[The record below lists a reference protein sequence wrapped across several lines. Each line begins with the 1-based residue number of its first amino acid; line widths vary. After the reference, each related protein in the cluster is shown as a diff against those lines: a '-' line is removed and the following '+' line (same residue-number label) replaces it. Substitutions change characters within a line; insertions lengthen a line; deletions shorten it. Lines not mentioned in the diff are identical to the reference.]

1 MAAWHSLE
9 ADEGFCEQMVE
20 YAQASSFRN
29 RWDRDRLRF
38 WEGRLRATRA
48 AIPAKVSAQVE
59 KPGTVTEG
67 RASRVGAGI
76 RPEAV
81 GRNPRTDSDCKSG
94 RSPASP
100 SVTVDA
106 APLAA
111 LPDPPA
117 PTLFDKEEAA

>member
-1 MAAWHSLE
+1 M
-9 ADEGFCEQMVE
+9 FCEQMVE
-20 YAQASSFRN
+20 HAQAASFRN
-29 RWDRDRLRF
+29 RWDRDRLWF
-38 WEGRLRATRA
+38 WQQRERAARA
-48 AIPAKVSAQVE
+48 AIPAKVSAEV
-59 KPGTVTEG
+59 KNTVTEG
-67 RASRVGAGI
+67 RASRAGAES

-81 GRNPRTDSDCKSG
+81 GRNPRTESSLGSQGLDSA

-117 PTLFDKEEAA
+117 PTLFDTEEAA

>member
-1 MAAWHSLE
+1 MAAWRSLE

-20 YAQASSFRN
+20 HAEAASFRN

-38 WEGRLRATRA
+38 WQQRLRATRA
-48 AIPAKVSAQVE
+48 ATSAKVSPEV
-59 KPGTVTEG
+59 KNTVTEG
-67 RASRVGAGI
+67 RASRACAES

-100 SVTVDA
+100 SVTVSS

-117 PTLFDKEEAA
+117 PTLFDKEEAAA